1 MPNSFPPIP
10 SLEEFKSM
18 LRKRNLKAT
27 SQRLAVHSAMAALVH
42 ASADM
47 VTEFIRANSTVKVTP
62 SSVYNILAQLALCG
76 IYKYRLSANNKMYF
90 DVCSSRHLHMYDVA
104 NHTFRDLPVDE
115 MLDLVHERLGK
126 KRFRGYKVEGVDIV
140 ILARPNKKQ

>member
-1 MPNSFPPIP
+1 MAAQNNTMPSPEVFRT
-10 SLEEFKSM
+10 L
-18 LRKRNLKAT
+18 LRRHHLKAT
-27 SQRLAVHSAMAALVH
+27 RQRMAVHDVMMALGH

-47 VTEFIRANSTVKVTP
+47 VTEELQQRGTKVTVA
-62 SSVYNILAQLALCG
+62 SVYNILSQLADLR
-76 IYKYRLSANNKMYF
+76 IYSRRLSANNKMYF

>member
-1 MPNSFPPIP
+1 
-10 SLEEFKSM
+10 
-18 LRKRNLKAT
+18 
-27 SQRLAVHSAMAALVH
+27 
-42 ASADM
+42 
-47 VTEFIRANSTVKVTP
+47 
-62 SSVYNILAQLALCG
+62 
-76 IYKYRLSANNKMYF
+76 
-90 DVCSSRHLHMYDVA
+90 MYDVA